1 MVGLFGK
8 FSTGTDGRVS
18 AVFSKY
24 FLALREIPN
33 YVLEVQLSQGGIEWR
48 KGEWRKVA
56 RNNKFPNLV
65 PATVHGPS

>member
-8 FSTGTDGRVS
+8 FSAGTDGKVS

-33 YVLEVQLSQGGIEWR
+33 YVLEIQPSQGGIEWR
-48 KGEWRKVA
+48 KGE
-56 RNNKFPNLV
+56 
-65 PATVHGPS
+65 

>member
-1 MVGLFGK
+1 MVGYSK
-8 FSTGTDGRVS
+8 FNACRVS

-24 FLALREIPN
+24 ILTLREILN
-33 YVLEVQLSQGGIEWR
+33 YVLEVQPSQGGIEWR